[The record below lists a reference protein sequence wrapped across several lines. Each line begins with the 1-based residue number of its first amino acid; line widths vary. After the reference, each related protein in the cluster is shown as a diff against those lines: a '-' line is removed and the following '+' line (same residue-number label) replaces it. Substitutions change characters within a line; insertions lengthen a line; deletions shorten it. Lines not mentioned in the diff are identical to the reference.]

1 MGYGIDA
8 SPKSGY
14 SFVKITNLLLP
25 EEIGLSLETHSIGKQ
40 ILHHREL
47 TSTQDTAEELAR
59 NGADEG
65 TVVIAET
72 QTRGRGRKGRNWV
85 SPSEGGLYL
94 SIILR
99 PGLIPSQVIQI
110 PLIAG
115 MAVCRAIIKETAL
128 QPGIKWPND
137 VMIGGR
143 KVAGILTEISSEL
156 DRVNYVVL
164 GIGVNIN
171 TPGSRLAGPTGGIG
185 TSLFEEG
192 RKSVPRV
199 VFVQQLLYEFE
210 ALYTKFLASGFGP
223 IRAEWKTLDSTI
235 GSRVKVGDGGEEIEG
250 KAIDIDEDGFLLV
263 RQETGDIKRIVSGD
277 VFLTPHGA

>member
-1 MGYGIDA
+1 MGYRIDS
-8 SPKSGY
+8 SPRSGY
-14 SFVKITNLLLP
+14 SFVKSTNLLLP
-25 EEIGLSLETHSIGKQ
+25 EEIGLNLETRTIGQQ

-47 TSTQDTAEELAR
+47 TSTQDAAEELAR

-99 PGLIPSQVIQI
+99 PGLIPSKVIQI

-115 MAVCRAIIKETAL
+115 MAVCRAIIRETDL

-137 VMIGGR
+137 VMIGGK
-143 KVAGILTEISSEL
+143 KVAGILTETSSEL

-164 GIGVNIN
+164 GIGVNVN
-171 TPGSRLAGPTGGIG
+171 TPGSQLTGSTGGIG
-185 TSLFEEG
+185 TSLFVAG
-192 RKSVPRV
+192 RKTVSRV
-199 VFVQQLLYEFE
+199 VFVQQLLCEFE
-210 ALYTKFLASGFGP
+210 SLYTKFLASGFGP
-223 IRAEWKTLDSTI
+223 QREEWKKLDRTI
-235 GSRVKVGDGGEEIEG
+235 GSRVKVSESGQEIEG
-250 KAIDIDEDGFLLV
+250 QAIDIDQDGFLLL
-263 RQETGDIKRIVSGD
+263 RQDNGDIKRIVSGD
-277 VFLTPHGA
+277 VSLTSPGS